1 MPPRRRP
8 ARRARKAKKTVA
20 RKRMANQETYSFV
33 IKTQTV
39 LVPVQGALVSNYLN
53 CFVSPVPGVANS
65 NMTCPLNQSTEFA
78 LYNQMFDQFR
88 VNKLKIKVVPKIT
101 QVDAVALNE
110 GQVTIG
116 RGVYYTIVDRDG
128 QVPSSISAIKKYASS
143 MTHKITKPATRVYK
157 IKYDG
162 KDQWFDCQDKN
173 AMPDV
178 QKSLGLWGGISV
190 YGESFPEFTNV
201 AANDS
206 WADLEVE
213 YSVSFR
219 GKALVGIVAN
229 EDGSVTLAQP
239 DLEELDPVTVFKAV
253 DGINLH
259 LGSVD
264 TSGNLITPLVA

>member
-1 MPPRRRP
+1 MAPRRRMRKM
-8 ARRARKAKKTVA
+8 RRKGKKSVA
-20 RKRMANQETYSFV
+20 RKRAANQETYSFK
-33 IKTQTV
+33 IKTQSV

-53 CFVSPVPGVANS
+53 CFVSCVPGPGAS
-65 NMTCPLNQSTEFA
+65 NNTCPLNQSTEFA

-88 VNKLKIKVVPKIT
+88 VNRLRVRVVPKIT

-116 RGVYYTIVDRDG
+116 RGVYYTVVDRDG
-128 QVPSSISAIKKYASS
+128 QVPSSISAIKKYSS
-143 MTHKITKPATRVYK
+143 SKTHKITRPATRTYA

-162 KDQWFDCQDKN
+162 KDQWFDCQDKT

-229 EDGSVTLAQP
+229 EDGSVTLKQP
-239 DLEELDPVTVFKAV
+239 DEDNLDPVTVFKAV

-264 TSGNLITPLVA
+264 LSGNIINPLVA

>member
-1 MPPRRRP
+1 MNL
-8 ARRARKAKKTVA
+8 RKART
-20 RKRMANQETYSFV
+20 ANKDIHSFV
-33 IKTQTV
+33 IKTQSV

-53 CFVSPVPGVANS
+53 CFVSCVPGPGLS
-65 NMTCPLNQSTEFA
+65 NNTCPLNQSTEFA

-88 VNKLKIKVVPKIT
+88 VTALKVRVVPKIT

-116 RGVYYTIVDRDG
+116 RGVYYTVVDRDG

-143 MTHKITKPATRVYK
+143 KTHKMTKSATRYYS

-162 KDQWFDCQDKN
+162 KDQWFDCQDKT
-173 AMPDV
+173 AVADV

-190 YGESFPEFTNV
+190 YGESFPEFSNV
-201 AANDS
+201 ASNDS

-229 EDGSVTLAQP
+229 DDGSVTLSQP
-239 DLEELDPVTVFKAV
+239 DLEELDPVTVYKAV
-253 DGINLH
+253 DGSALH
-259 LGSVD
+259 IGSVD
-264 TSGNLITPLVA
+264 LSGNLITTLVS